1 MMESV
6 KIAAL
11 GIVFAIIC
19 VLIKHYRA
27 EFVIPTRIAA
37 LITIFGIAIL
47 MMTPILDY
55 LKGLMGQTVQNEY
68 MEIVLKALAISYMT
82 QIASELCDECG
93 EKNIAFAIETIGKI
107 ELIILSL
114 PLINKIIS
122 MSEEM
127 ISW

>member
-19 VLIKHYRA
+19 VLIKHYRE
-27 EFVIPTRIAA
+27 EFVVPTRISA
-37 LITIFGIAIL
+37 LIIIFGIAIL

-82 QIASELCDECG
+82 QISSELCDECG
-93 EKNIAFAIETIGKI
+93 EKNIAFAVGTIGKI